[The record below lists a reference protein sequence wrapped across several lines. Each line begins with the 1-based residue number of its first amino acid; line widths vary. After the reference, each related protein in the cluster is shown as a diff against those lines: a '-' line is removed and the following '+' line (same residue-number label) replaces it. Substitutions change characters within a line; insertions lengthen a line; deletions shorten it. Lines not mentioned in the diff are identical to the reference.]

1 MKFKLKEFVFCPYCS
16 NLTGPRENLRE
27 QVIKAYLKEYQ
38 RVGYIRVD
46 GIITNDIFNYTS
58 YKYECDECSKK
69 YTTTESDELS
79 QYNYISKERLQKRN
93 NKINKI
99 YNNSEYH
106 V

>member
-16 NLTGPRENLRE
+16 NLTGPRE
-27 QVIKAYLKEYQ
+27 KAYLKEYQ
-38 RVGYIRVD
+38 RVGNIRVD
-46 GIITNDIFNYTS
+46 GIVTNKTFNYIS

-99 YNNSEYH
+99 YK
-106 V
+106 

>member
-1 MKFKLKEFVFCPYCS
+1 MKFKIKEFVLCPYCS

-38 RVGYIRVD
+38 RVGNIRVD

-58 YKYECDECSKK
+58 YKYECDICYRK

-79 QYNYISKERLQKRN
+79 QYNYISKERSQKRN

-99 YNNSEYH
+99 WE
-106 V
+106 